1 VPYLGVASPEAH
13 HLAIFPYICHHPDWT
28 CSYGDDKV
36 PRKKGSMK
44 GLVPWLGQIRRMGK
58 QILTFDRRSP
68 KAKGTDAKTR
78 GELWTCL

>member
-1 VPYLGVASPEAH
+1 
-13 HLAIFPYICHHPDWT
+13 
-28 CSYGDDKV
+28 
-36 PRKKGSMK
+36 MK